1 MAAAL
6 TLGITSCSDDD
17 IVKSPLDATSITEGA
32 KTVSTLSFNW
42 SPVTGATQYA
52 YELTDPNG
60 QVVLGGITNT
70 TSLLAT
76 GLKVNTTYT
85 LNVWSYADIAG
96 DKSTSPIATLQ
107 ATTND
112 VVQLAEPQA
121 TWEQTSA
128 GIVLTWPA
136 VEHAD
141 YYEVLYGTAET
152 DNLIYVSTTTNSV
165 TLTGLSLG
173 DHDVR
178 IRAVSEDENYSNSI
192 VCQFVVTRSKVEVW
206 RTDSEYYSEALGITY
221 NCQIVCY
228 DDGSLRIEG
237 IYGSTD
243 ALDFYIDN
251 ESVIDGIPEVVFTNS
266 YSAQAPYYYFHAGD
280 YNVCIY
286 YQRGAGYTGWEN
298 GNSSKGE
305 LWFYVYLYDKDNN
318 YIGGG
323 FDDVTWDT
331 GASGLTVDDIVG
343 DYTEVTNC
351 YDMTYDW
358 ATWTEVTDQESDVKI
373 SKVDDTTISIYNF
386 YGWEDTFT
394 AKVDFDL
401 RKITIDLKTD
411 WSGYYTF
418 CQHDSPDTPV
428 VGTIEEDGTITISNW
443 TIWYAPNSYSYIY
456 TGATSV
462 MTKK

>member
-136 VEHAD
+136 IEHAD
-141 YYEVLYGTAET
+141 YYYILY
-152 DNLIYVSTTTNSV
+152 
-165 TLTGLSLG
+165 
-173 DHDVR
+173 
-178 IRAVSEDENYSNSI
+178 
-192 VCQFVVTRSKVEVW
+192 
-206 RTDSEYYSEALGITY
+206 
-221 NCQIVCY
+221 
-228 DDGSLRIEG
+228 
-237 IYGSTD
+237 
-243 ALDFYIDN
+243 
-251 ESVIDGIPEVVFTNS
+251 
-266 YSAQAPYYYFHAGD
+266 
-280 YNVCIY
+280 
-286 YQRGAGYTGWEN
+286 
-298 GNSSKGE
+298 
-305 LWFYVYLYDKDNN
+305 
-318 YIGGG
+318 
-323 FDDVTWDT
+323 
-331 GASGLTVDDIVG
+331 
-343 DYTEVTNC
+343 
-351 YDMTYDW
+351 
-358 ATWTEVTDQESDVKI
+358 
-373 SKVDDTTISIYNF
+373 
-386 YGWEDTFT
+386 
-394 AKVDFDL
+394 
-401 RKITIDLKTD
+401 
-411 WSGYYTF
+411 
-418 CQHDSPDTPV
+418 
-428 VGTIEEDGTITISNW
+428 
-443 TIWYAPNSYSYIY
+443 
-456 TGATSV
+456 
-462 MTKK
+462 